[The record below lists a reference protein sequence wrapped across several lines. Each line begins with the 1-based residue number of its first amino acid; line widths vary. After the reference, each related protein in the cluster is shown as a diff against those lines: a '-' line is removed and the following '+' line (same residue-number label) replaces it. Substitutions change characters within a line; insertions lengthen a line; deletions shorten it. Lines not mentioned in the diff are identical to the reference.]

1 MEGRTTEVVTITHNG
16 MASSSNSRMVK
27 VTRGAEAHEADIIK
41 IALGQIIGS
50 KT

>member
-16 MASSSNSRMVK
+16 TASSNSRMVK

-41 IALGQIIGS
+41 TALGQIIGS